1 MGALVSD
8 LRFATLRAWKFS
20 GERIRT
26 RSLEFKKPSCTI
38 QHPKFVQSPTEVHMP
53 VIRACTNC
61 GQKNRIPA
69 KYLATTGRCGACK
82 SPLPPM
88 AEPLAVD
95 DALFDEIVQNAQV
108 PILVD
113 FWAEWCGPC
122 RAAAPEVARTAADM
136 AGKAV
141 VLKVDTEKYPQLA
154 SRFNVLGI
162 PNFVVL
168 SGGRVVIQQPGV
180 VGHDQMEQWLRSATP
195 VSA

>member
-1 MGALVSD
+1 MFSINSVLTVS
-8 LRFATLRAWKFS
+8 
-20 GERIRT
+20 
-26 RSLEFKKPSCTI
+26 C
-38 QHPKFVQSPTEVHMP
+38 MP
-53 VIRACTNC
+53 VIRACSTC

-69 KYLATTGRCGACK
+69 KYLANTGRCGACK

-95 DALFDEIVQNAQV
+95 DALFDEVVQNAPV

-154 SRFNVLGI
+154 ARFQVRGI
-162 PNFVVL
+162 PNFVVFF
-168 SGGRVVIQQPGV
+168 GGRPLMQQAGL
-180 VGHDQMEQWLRSATP
+180 VGHEQMEQWLRFAAP